1 MGRPYPVPVQIT
13 TIYTESRGNV
23 EVATAE
29 LRYLTE
35 TKFETAL
42 FWDADKHD
50 PDDIGTVIVEVTTDK
65 NMAYRNHKWWEDVN
79 AIESRIH
86 RAINDLRNQK

>member
-1 MGRPYPVPVQIT
+1 MARPYPVPVQIT

-35 TKFETAL
+35 TKFETSL
-42 FWDADKHD
+42 FWDAEESNPND
-50 PDDIGTVIVEVTTDK
+50 PGSVTVESTTDK
-65 NMAYRNHKWWEDVN
+65 SMAYRNHKWWEDVN

-86 RAINDLRNQK
+86 RAIADMENQK